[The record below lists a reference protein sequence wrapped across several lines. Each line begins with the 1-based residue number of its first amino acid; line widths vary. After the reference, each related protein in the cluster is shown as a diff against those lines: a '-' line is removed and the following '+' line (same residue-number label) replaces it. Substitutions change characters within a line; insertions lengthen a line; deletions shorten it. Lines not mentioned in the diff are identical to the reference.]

1 MPSITTTKATHCVA
15 HRRAGRLAKPHRCR
29 RLGDVG
35 PNVNVWGAGIAQG
48 LENAATILYL
58 SYRHV
63 SGSLML
69 RQLNGGCRHGADRRR
84 ADRRSRSPDD
94 RRRHHL
100 LSGAGYL
107 QRSNT
112 PRSRCRWFQ

>member
-1 MPSITTTKATHCVA
+1 MSRIVGP
-15 HRRAGRLAKPHRCR
+15 
-29 RLGDVG
+29 GDSLNRTGVGDWAMWG

-69 RQLNGGCRHGADRRR
+69 RQLNGVAATGPIADAPIDDLDLLMTGAVI
-84 ADRRSRSPDD
+84 
-94 RRRHHL
+94 
-100 LSGAGYL
+100 
-107 QRSNT
+107 T
-112 PRSRCRWFQ
+112 F